1 MALLQI
7 FMQVLQI
14 GGKVCPQAIFI
25 IVGLGRPKAGRELT
39 LRGVEA
45 DLTFPPRDLSYI

>member
-7 FMQVLQI
+7 FTQVLQI
-14 GGKVCPQAIFI
+14 GGKVCPQAIFV
-25 IVGLGRPKAGRELT
+25 IVGLGRPAELT